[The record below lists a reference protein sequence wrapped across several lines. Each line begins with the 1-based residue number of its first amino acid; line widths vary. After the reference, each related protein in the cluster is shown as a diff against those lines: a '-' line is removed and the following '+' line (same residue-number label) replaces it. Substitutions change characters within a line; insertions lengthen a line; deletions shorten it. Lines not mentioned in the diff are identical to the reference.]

1 MPPRMPASPAS
12 PLQAQRTGQLHPQ
25 TTGPR
30 ATPPR
35 SFGTPTR
42 QSSMMQQQQQWDVTP
57 DAKRISD
64 GFFAGLDK
72 ENKGYI
78 EGEVAVPFMLQS
90 QLDEGTLATVWYVFR
105 LPSTAAD
112 KQGFG

>member
-1 MPPRMPASPAS
+1 M
-12 PLQAQRTGQLHPQ
+12 L
-25 TTGPR
+25 
-30 ATPPR
+30 
-35 SFGTPTR
+35 
-42 QSSMMQQQQQWDVTP
+42 QQQPWDVTP

-90 QLDEGTLATVWYVFR
+90 QLDEGTLATVWYVVSVKR
-105 LPSTAAD
+105 RYASN
-112 KQGFG
+112 KQGPG